1 MKQQTGLYLFIY
13 FFDAREKAETKSFV
27 PPKHLKTMRN
37 FFKEF
42 TFQNRKFTSKFEM
55 ENLLKPRNQ
64 WLRTYLLELKHS
76 KYIVN
81 LKISGSMR
89 PATFLAVGD
98 RPHRKVKSL
107 TSLQFNDNT

>member
-42 TFQNRKFTSKFEM
+42 TFQIESSPQ
-55 ENLLKPRNQ
+55 NLKWKTFSNHE
-64 WLRTYLLELKHS
+64 TNDLEL
-76 KYIVN
+76 
-81 LKISGSMR
+81 IS
-89 PATFLAVGD
+89 
-98 RPHRKVKSL
+98 
-107 TSLQFNDNT
+107 